1 MKRRQV
7 GHLKINSAVGQEDL
21 SQKRVTNNIEIAE
34 SVVVC
39 DRLPELNDHRGDGA
53 LNATGC
59 AETTPS
65 KRDIAAVTTNAEHK
79 RPWVFRARL
88 LLGRRRKLTV
98 PPEVGAGAET
108 AVPEAVLAGAGPT
121 EGRSLGQIAWM
132 RLKRDKV
139 ALVGGAFLIFLLLVA
154 IFAPLIVRY
163 LGDPPNEFHQE
174 LIDTAGGTL
183 TPIGRFGGMS
193 WDHLMGIEP
202 VNGRDIFSRI
212 VYGSRISLLI
222 AFLATM
228 LSVLIGTTLGII
240 SGFIGGLTDTLTS
253 RLMDVFLAFPLL
265 VLAIA
270 LAGVFPD
277 QTFGLQGNQL
287 RIALLIFIIG
297 FFSWPYIG
305 RIIRGQTLSLRER
318 EFVESAKSIGAR
330 RGYIL
335 RTEILP
341 NLIAPIL
348 VYSTL
353 LIPTNILFE
362 AALSFL
368 GVGIRPPTPSWGGM
382 LSEAVV
388 YYTQPHFMFWPGMA
402 IFVTVLAFNL
412 FGDGLRDALDPRAN
426 R

>member
-1 MKRRQV
+1 VK
-7 GHLKINSAVGQEDL
+7 
-21 SQKRVTNNIEIAE
+21 
-34 SVVVC
+34 
-39 DRLPELNDHRGDGA
+39 
-53 LNATGC
+53 
-59 AETTPS
+59 
-65 KRDIAAVTTNAEHK
+65 
-79 RPWVFRARL
+79 
-88 LLGRRRKLTV
+88 
-98 PPEVGAGAET
+98 
-108 AVPEAVLAGAGPT
+108 
-121 EGRSLGQIAWM
+121 
-132 RLKRDKV
+132 
-139 ALVGGAFLIFLLLVA
+139 
-154 IFAPLIVRY
+154 Y

-193 WDHLMGIEP
+193 WDHLMGVEP
-202 VNGRDIFSRI
+202 VNGRDIFSRV

-222 AFLATM
+222 AFLATL
-228 LSVLIGTTLGII
+228 LSVFIGTTLGII
-240 SGFIGGLTDTLTS
+240 SGFVGGWTDTFTS
-253 RLMDVFLAFPLL
+253 RLMDVFLALPLL
-265 VLAIA
+265 VFAIA
-270 LAGVFPD
+270 LAGVIPD
-277 QTFGLQGNQL
+277 QAFGLEGNQL
-287 RIALLIFIIG
+287 RIVMLIFIIG
-297 FFSWPYIG
+297 VFNWPYIG

-335 RTEILP
+335 RTELLP

-382 LSEAVV
+382 LSDAVV
-388 YYTQPHFMFWPGMA
+388 YYTQPHFMLWPGLA